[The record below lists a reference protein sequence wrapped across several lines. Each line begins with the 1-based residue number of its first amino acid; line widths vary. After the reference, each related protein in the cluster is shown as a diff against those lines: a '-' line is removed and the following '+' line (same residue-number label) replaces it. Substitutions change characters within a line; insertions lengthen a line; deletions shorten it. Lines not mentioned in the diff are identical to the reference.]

1 MRCYTLFVSAF
12 EQQEDL
18 HVDFFADTPASAFDW
33 VEENAPG
40 LDFEL
45 FEDGRSVARVH
56 HASDEVRAI
65 SEDPVSPE

>member
-1 MRCYTLFVSAF
+1 MKNCTVFVCVLD
-12 EQQEDL
+12 E
-18 HVDFFADTPASAFDW
+18 HVDFCADTPASAFDW

-56 HASDEVRAI
+56 HLPDNVRGSADEAI
-65 SEDPVSPE
+65 LPK